1 MKISSALNHRILNSG
16 EFRNQ
21 FGGHVVVDDEDF
33 SDISKLPPPP
43 LPPGITLPP
52 PPPPPAM
59 VLEEEFELDD
69 TIELTET
76 DIGEEISE
84 ESNDFQAQWEK
95 RRSSDPSMVTD
106 SKDSMYGHID
116 RIATG
121 DVGTLLDRFS
131 DRFGSELDR
140 EIIVLRKQQQQDI
153 RAVKPTVELVSAP
166 TIEIDERDID
176 DELKAM
182 KKITKGTGI
191 DPEVT
196 TRMKKLILAI
206 DGERSRAKVNKF
218 IDEQFL
224 SRDSLEFRK
233 YLQTITP
240 DVDMTYNFECS
251 LCTYIEEMTV
261 PMTVQFLWPAARV

>member
-1 MKISSALNHRILNSG
+1 MKISGAPNHRILNSG

-21 FGGHVVVDDEDF
+21 LGGHVVEDDEDF
-33 SDISKLPPPP
+33 SDVSELPLPP

-59 VLEEEFELDD
+59 VPEEESKLDDATEFLEENLEEEVFD
-69 TIELTET
+69 
-76 DIGEEISE
+76 

-95 RRSSDPSMVTD
+95 RRSSDPSLATD

-166 TIEIDERDID
+166 TIEIEERDMD
-176 DELKAM
+176 DSHADEFVEFFEVVNNLLGNMPEDFISRFLNSDSFALFESVGTNPEAADEDARKAFFTMINAELGELPED
-182 KKITKGTGI
+182 KINEFVESPGFEIFTRTG
-191 DPEVT
+191 
-196 TRMKKLILAI
+196 
-206 DGERSRAKVNKF
+206 
-218 IDEQFL
+218 Q
-224 SRDSLEFRK
+224 K
-233 YLQTITP
+233 YGG
-240 DVDMTYNFECS
+240 
-251 LCTYIEEMTV
+251 
-261 PMTVQFLWPAARV
+261 

>member
-1 MKISSALNHRILNSG
+1 VKISSALNHRILNSG

-166 TIEIDERDID
+166 TIEIEERDID
-176 DELKAM
+176 DSHSDEFVEFFDVVNNLLGNMPEDFINRFLDSDSFALFESVGSNPEAADEDAREAFFVMINAELGELPED
-182 KKITKGTGI
+182 KINEFVESPGFEI
-191 DPEVT
+191 F
-196 TRMKKLILAI
+196 TRV
-206 DGERSRAKVNKF
+206 G
-218 IDEQFL
+218 Q
-224 SRDSLEFRK
+224 K
-233 YLQTITP
+233 YGG
-240 DVDMTYNFECS
+240 
-251 LCTYIEEMTV
+251 
-261 PMTVQFLWPAARV
+261 

>member
-1 MKISSALNHRILNSG
+1 VEISGAPNHRILNSG

-33 SDISKLPPPP
+33 SDVSELPLPP

-52 PPPPPAM
+52 PPPPPAL
-59 VLEEEFELDD
+59 VPEDESEFDDIGELTEVNLEEE
-69 TIELTET
+69 
-76 DIGEEISE
+76 ISD

-95 RRSSDPSMVTD
+95 RRLSDPSMVTD

-166 TIEIDERDID
+166 TIEIEELEMDVSHADEFVEFFDVVNNLLGNMPEDFINRFLKSDSFALFESVGTNPEAA
-176 DELKAM
+176 DEDARKEFFAM
-182 KKITKGTGI
+182 INAELGELPEDKINEFVESPGFEIFTRTG
-191 DPEVT
+191 
-196 TRMKKLILAI
+196 
-206 DGERSRAKVNKF
+206 
-218 IDEQFL
+218 Q
-224 SRDSLEFRK
+224 K
-233 YLQTITP
+233 YGG
-240 DVDMTYNFECS
+240 
-251 LCTYIEEMTV
+251 
-261 PMTVQFLWPAARV
+261 

>member
-1 MKISSALNHRILNSG
+1 VEISGAPNHRILNSG

-33 SDISKLPPPP
+33 SDVSELPLPP

-59 VLEEEFELDD
+59 ALEDEFEFDD
-69 TIELTET
+69 VAELTEVNSE
-76 DIGEEISE
+76 EEISD

-166 TIEIDERDID
+166 TIEIEELDVDDSHADEFVEFFDVVNN
-176 DELKAM
+176 LLGNM
-182 KKITKGTGI
+182 
-191 DPEVT
+191 PE
-196 TRMKKLILAI
+196 
-206 DGERSRAKVNKF
+206 DF
-218 IDEQFL
+218 IDRFL
-224 SRDSLEFRK
+224 KSDSFALFESVGTNPEAADEDARKEFFAMINAELGELPEDKINEFVESPGFEVFTRTGQK
-233 YLQTITP
+233 YGG
-240 DVDMTYNFECS
+240 
-251 LCTYIEEMTV
+251 
-261 PMTVQFLWPAARV
+261 